1 VKLSRHDTVS
11 LLSLSVDQR
20 PRDLDVLLLFLDTL
34 ILGVLKR
41 NIEIF
46 FILTGTLIVVFLEHE
61 SSLGIMLSQV
71 LLAEDSLR
79 DCTIGVNHFIL
90 GVELLQT
97 IEVNLVASLL
107 FLSII

>member
-1 VKLSRHDTVS
+1 
-11 LLSLSVDQR
+11 
-20 PRDLDVLLLFLDTL
+20 
-34 ILGVLKR
+34 
-41 NIEIF
+41 
-46 FILTGTLIVVFLEHE
+46 
-61 SSLGIMLSQV
+61 MLCQV
-71 LLAEDSLR
+71 LLAEDSLG